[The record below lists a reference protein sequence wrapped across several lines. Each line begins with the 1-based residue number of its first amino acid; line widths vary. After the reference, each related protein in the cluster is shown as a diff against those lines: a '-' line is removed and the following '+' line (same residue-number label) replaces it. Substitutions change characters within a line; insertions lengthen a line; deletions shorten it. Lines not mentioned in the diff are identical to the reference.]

1 MEMNNMNRSELRK
14 RTGLMNTAVKALM
27 ENPCSLELVSSLIDE
42 DINVRMMVQKT
53 LSDFADLGC
62 EPTVELPCHL
72 HVTVHP
78 SLLQGELAE
87 NAQRIAD
94 HLDEYMAAT
103 DW

>member
-1 MEMNNMNRSELRK
+1 MNRSELRK
-14 RTGLMNTAVKALM
+14 RTALMNTAVKGLM

-42 DINVRMMVQKT
+42 DINVRMMIQKT

-72 HVTVHP
+72 HVTIHP
-78 SLLQGELAE
+78 SLLQGQLAV

-94 HLDEYMAAT
+94 HLDEYMSTA

>member
-14 RTGLMNTAVKALM
+14 RTGLMNKVVKGLM
-27 ENPCSLELVSSLIDE
+27 ENPCSLELVSSLIE
-42 DINVRMMVQKT
+42 ENISVRMMIQKT
-53 LSDFADLGC
+53 LSDYADLGC

-72 HVTVHP
+72 HVTIHP

-94 HLDEYMAAT
+94 HLDKYMAAT